1 MILDFG
7 RRLHSFRIL
16 RSSPKSCRLCC
27 FMKHLRS
34 HSLTDFQLHVNRH
47 NHACSCE
54 SWQSEAFRSHIQ
66 QRQGKFRLLGRSMMH
81 GSPWFPIYRPLVGQI
96 LVLRVWFFSTGIYV
110 STCCTLQMCCCYSR
124 MKTQEHLKNRYAR
137 WTAFLC
143 ITLIG
148 PVCLVSEPCSNLEAK
163 AEYEAGAKEISDAMA
178 ASWLNSLTCRE
189 LCDLL
194 SQLDSVC
201 PACAAF
207 VWSSCSFTGLH
218 KQFSE
223 AVGPI
228 HCTWLCS
235 ICIYSYIHICVSYIN
250 IHIGKNRCELAWV
263 RVGPFY
269 AFRGTFIKHTQTN
282 EFQS

>member
-1 MILDFG
+1 
-7 RRLHSFRIL
+7 
-16 RSSPKSCRLCC
+16 
-27 FMKHLRS
+27 MKHLRS
-34 HSLTDFQLHVNRH
+34 HSLTDFQLHVNRD

-96 LVLRVWFFSTGIYV
+96 LVLRVWFFSTGVYV
-110 STCCTLQMCCCYSR
+110 STCCTLQMCCCSR
-124 MKTQEHLKNRYAR
+124 MKTQENLKNRYAR

-148 PVCLVSEPCSNLEAK
+148 PVCLVSEPCSHLEAK

-178 ASWLNSLTCRE
+178 ASWLNSLNCSCAGSCVIFWASWTV
-189 LCDLL
+189 
-194 SQLDSVC
+194 SVQH
-201 PACAAF
+201 AAF

-218 KQFSE
+218 KQFIVHWILAIQCSE
-223 AVGPI
+223 AVDPI

-235 ICIYSYIHICVSYIN
+235 ICIY
-250 IHIGKNRCELAWV
+250 
-263 RVGPFY
+263 
-269 AFRGTFIKHTQTN
+269 
-282 EFQS
+282 